1 MKITLE
7 NAARDLAFEVK
18 DLLDC
23 LAEDSR
29 DVLRNE
35 HGKEFEDVRRVR
47 KALQRVERL
56 TADPVRELLQ
66 DAVDQWSGRFDTEED
81 INGADLV
88 DWFGEFIRDAK
99 KALEEGRSYAI
110 R

>member
-1 MKITLE
+1 MPKKITLE
-7 NAARDLAFEVK
+7 NVARDLAFEVK
-18 DLLDC
+18 DLLDY

-47 KALQRVERL
+47 RALRRG
-56 TADPVRELLQ
+56 REI
-66 DAVDQWSGRFDTEED
+66 DGRFDTEED

-88 DWFGEFIRDAK
+88 DWFEEFIRDAK
-99 KALEEGRSYAI
+99 KALKEGRSYAI